1 MTNTTD
7 AAAADRTDLATAFLA
22 RAGWAGADRRLLAG
36 DASNRRYDRLTHPRL
51 GPAVLMDAD
60 PAKGED
66 VRPFAALAQLLCDRG
81 FSAPAV
87 FAADAEAGF
96 LLLEDLGDAL
106 FSRVAA
112 AEPEAEQA
120 LYAGAIDALLALHDP
135 SPPVFSPILAPA
147 LRADAAAPAYPIPPY
162 DAATLRRE
170 AALAT
175 DWWLPGVTGA
185 PTPPTVRETF
195 LALID
200 AACAEIAVDRQA
212 LVLRDFHADNLI
224 WLPQRAGVAR
234 IGLLDFQDALIGHPA
249 YDLASVLE
257 DARRD
262 VSPDLAAAMIDRY
275 LNGRPALDRE
285 LFLADYAVLAAQR
298 NLKIIGI
305 FARLSMRD
313 GKNGYL
319 DLIPRVWRHLQSDL
333 RHPKL
338 AALKDWSDTHLPEPT
353 AHALARIRDGA
364 AP

>member
-1 MTNTTD
+1 MTNPTTTT
-7 AAAADRTDLATAFLA
+7 AADRADLATAFLA
-22 RAGWAGADRRLLAG
+22 RAGWAGAERRLLAG
-36 DASNRRYDRLTHPRL
+36 DASNRRYDRLTHPRH

-66 VRPFAALAQLLCDRG
+66 VRPFAALAQLLCDQG

-112 AEPEAEQA
+112 ARPRDEPDR
-120 LYAGAIDALLALHDP
+120 YAAAIDALLALHDQ
-135 SPPVFSPILAPA
+135 SPPILAPA
-147 LRADAAAPAYPIPPY
+147 LRGGASVPDYPIPPY
-162 DAATLRRE
+162 DAEALRRE

-175 DWWLPGVTGA
+175 DWWLPGAAGA
-185 PTPPTVRETF
+185 MAPPDQRDAF
-195 LALID
+195 LDLID
-200 AACAEIAVDRQA
+200 AACATIAADRSA

-224 WLPQRAGVAR
+224 WLPGRAGVAR
-234 IGLLDFQDALIGHPA
+234 VGLLDFQDALIGHPA
-249 YDLASVLE
+249 YDLASLLE

-262 VSPDLAAAMIDRY
+262 VSPDLAAAMLDRY
-275 LNGRPALDRE
+275 LRAHPALDRDQ
-285 LFLADYAVLAAQR
+285 FMADYAVLAAQR

-313 GKNGYL
+313 GKHGYL
-319 DLIPRVWRHLQSDL
+319 DLIPRVWGHLQRDL
-333 RHPKL
+333 GHPSL
-338 AALKDWSDTHLPEPT
+338 SALKDWSDAHLPAPT
-353 AHALARIRDGA
+353 GDALARLRHGA